1 MFPFPFKDSWRAT
14 EARGQG
20 SMINIQRGQYQPG
33 KGSWRLAMGLAAC
46 QGANVL
52 PQNAFFTEMSSLE
65 LGEIMH

>member
-1 MFPFPFKDSWRAT
+1 
-14 EARGQG
+14 
-20 SMINIQRGQYQPG
+20 MINIQRGQYQPG
-33 KGSWRLAMGLAAC
+33 KGGWRLAMGLAAC